1 MARLKEY
8 LQNGGVEINSD
19 VPAVESRDSDLV
31 AMDMAAVPNID
42 DLQRVLQALKGAEVD
57 ETLMAL
63 KATELKAH
71 CEHYDLSTKGQKKRV
86 GFSAQGSYLG
96 RAEQHAVRWRTSRGT
111 TTGLAEQPFANVKD
125 GQGRSWDYVIVE
137 ASDHKPRCAYS

>member
-1 MARLKEY
+1 MELTAAVLKDHCQRRGLKVIGQKKELVARLKEY

-71 CEHYDLSTKGQKKRV
+71 CEHYDLSTKGQKKKSW
-86 GFSAQGSYLG
+86 FLGSRKLS
-96 RAEQHAVRWRTSRGT
+96 WPSRT
-111 TTGLAEQPFANVKD
+111 A
-125 GQGRSWDYVIVE
+125 RSPLE
-137 ASDHKPRCAYS
+137 NK